1 MSTNIIIIE
10 TIGWLSTLSFL
21 VSIVLPNRKHL
32 HWLGIFAAV
41 TTGIY
46 AYAHGAT
53 AIWVKWLIA
62 FFFHSYMI
70 FKLAAGGKEPS
81 ALSAISE

>member
-1 MSTNIIIIE
+1 MENLEFYLIE
-10 TIGWLSTLSFL
+10 TIGWISTAAFL
-21 VSIVLPNRKHL
+21 VSILVPNRVQL
-32 HWLGIFAAV
+32 HKLGVFAAV

-70 FKLAAGGKEPS
+70 WKLYLEQKPKES
-81 ALSAISE
+81 